1 MKTDIVLY
9 NTEEESVK
17 KEKRRFKILIAV
29 AFFFVLASFVTL
41 IIRIIIRNNA
51 INAEPP
57 KISVEDPD
65 NSDVIHVIENDD
77 FEIPKFEQINT
88 TWSCGN
94 GASIIQIT
102 NERLYRNL
110 TTGAQ
115 SSYSYDA
122 ENGILSIN
130 PPISTEYYLTID
142 GSLLRMTDST
152 TDAVIECERRE
163 NYEK

>member
-51 INAEPP
+51 ISAEPP

-88 TWSCGN
+88 T
-94 GASIIQIT
+94 
-102 NERLYRNL
+102 
-110 TTGAQ
+110 
-115 SSYSYDA
+115 
-122 ENGILSIN
+122 
-130 PPISTEYYLTID
+130 
-142 GSLLRMTDST
+142 
-152 TDAVIECERRE
+152 
-163 NYEK
+163 